1 MNWEDVLGGETGLRG
16 WWGGGGGGAGG
27 HQLGGCAGETKL
39 KVERR

>member
-16 WWGGGGGGAGG
+16 WGGGGG